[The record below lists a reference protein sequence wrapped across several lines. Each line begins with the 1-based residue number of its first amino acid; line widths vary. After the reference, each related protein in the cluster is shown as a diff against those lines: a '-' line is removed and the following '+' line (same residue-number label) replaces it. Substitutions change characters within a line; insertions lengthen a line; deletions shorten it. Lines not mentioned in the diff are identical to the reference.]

1 MDEDQ
6 LDFLETGYETPDWS
20 VGPSNDGTYNVP
32 DTAQTSNRPWDSAGG
47 TLGQYGGDVWQVL
60 SQGIGVY
67 SQYKKN
73 QQFID
78 YQRYEATQGGVYQQ
92 GRPTNGYQAGVAV
105 RANAQGNPL
114 LLILLVGGAIL
125 LLRK

>member
-6 LDFLETGYETPDWS
+6 LDLSSVGYEMPDWS
-20 VGPSNDGTYNVP
+20 VGPNNNGTYNVP
-32 DTAQTSNRPWDSAGG
+32 DTAQTSNRPWDAAGG
-47 TLGQYGGDVWQVL
+47 SLGNYGGDVWQVL
-60 SQGIGVY
+60 SQGVGVW

-78 YQRYEATQGGVYQQ
+78 YQRYEATQGGVFQQ
-92 GRPTNGYQAGVAV
+92 GRPAGSYQTGVAV

-114 LLILLVGGAIL
+114 MLLLLIGGAVL